1 MWGGAHLVHRK
12 TISTEQLWDLLHKT
26 SERAVSSDVGQ
37 VMLHYRC
44 GTTPT
49 DALPTGF
56 LTSRQSL
63 HGLSKI
69 CHRGCFR
76 SSFALPTRE
85 PLCWATSQNTKH
97 YSAQNTSKVPLTL
110 LNSGPPEQSLSSYPR
125 RQLCAQ
131 LLYRFQMPNASSV
144 SKHLAAKAAKKAKK
158 LFYETL
164 MCKHSPNAIRYHSAT
179 RASKPGLTQE
189 VIGRE

>member
-1 MWGGAHLVHRK
+1 MC
-12 TISTEQLWDLLHKT
+12 TERQSAQSSCGTYCTKHQ
-26 SERAVSSDVGQ
+26 RAVSSDVGQ

-44 GTTPT
+44 ATTPT

-69 CHRGCFR
+69 CHRGCFK

-85 PLCWATSQNTKH
+85 LLCWATSQNTKH

-125 RQLCAQ
+125 RHVHSYCTDSRCPMQAVFLSILQ
-131 LLYRFQMPNASSV
+131 QKQQRKQKNYST
-144 SKHLAAKAAKKAKK
+144 KH
-158 LFYETL
+158 
-164 MCKHSPNAIRYHSAT
+164 
-179 RASKPGLTQE
+179 
-189 VIGRE
+189 